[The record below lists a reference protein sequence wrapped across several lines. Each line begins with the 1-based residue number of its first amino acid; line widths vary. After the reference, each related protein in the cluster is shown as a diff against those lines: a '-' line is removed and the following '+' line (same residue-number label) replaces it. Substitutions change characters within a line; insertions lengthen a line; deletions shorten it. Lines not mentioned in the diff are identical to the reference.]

1 MANYA
6 EFKETIWSKAIEL
19 AIKKRCVLEAGCNT
33 QYQGEVGLGKRVKVL
48 GVARPTVSTYTPGTD
63 INSPEKPAD
72 SYIYLDVDQY
82 KYVNY
87 MVDSIEAAQSDADIM
102 GALTEGAADAITEL
116 RDAYV
121 GGLAK
126 DATQKSASLAI
137 STEEDAAEA
146 VDAALVALWTK
157 GVRNSDDIRIEC
169 SPWFYDVLTN
179 RIIAL
184 STNNTGIIAN
194 GEVGKYKGAH
204 VIMSNGIHNDATDD
218 YIMVRTKKAIAF
230 AGGIHRVIPYEP
242 EKQFGD
248 AIKILDTYGAKIA
261 RQDEIYV
268 IKAHKA

>member
-1 MANYA
+1 MAYDN
-6 EFKETIWSKAIEL
+6 FKETIWSKAIEL
-19 AIKKRCVLEAGCNT
+19 ALKKRCVLEEGCNR
-33 QYQGEVGLGKRVKVL
+33 QYQGEVGEGKRVKIL
-48 GVARPTVSTYTPGTD
+48 GAARPTVSTYFPGTN

-72 SYIYLDVDQY
+72 TGIYLDVDQY
-82 KYVNY
+82 KYVNF
-87 MVDSIEAAQSDADIM
+87 MVDSVEAAQSDADIM
-102 GALTEGAADAITEL
+102 GAITEGAADAISEI

-121 GGLAK
+121 GGIAK
-126 DATQKSASLAI
+126 DADQHSASLTI
-137 STEEDAAEA
+137 DSEEDAAEA

-204 VIMSNGIHNDATDD
+204 VIMSNGIFNDDNDD

-230 AGGIHRVIPYEP
+230 AGGIHRVVPYEP
-242 EKQFGD
+242 ELQFGE
-248 AIKILDTYGAKIA
+248 AIKILDTFGARLV
-261 RQDEIYV
+261 RQDELYV